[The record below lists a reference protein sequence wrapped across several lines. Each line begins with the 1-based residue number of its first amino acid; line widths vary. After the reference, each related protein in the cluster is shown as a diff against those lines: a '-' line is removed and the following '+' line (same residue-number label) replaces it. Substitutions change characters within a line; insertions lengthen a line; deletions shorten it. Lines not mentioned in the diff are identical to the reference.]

1 MKKLQLRFKTSEGK
15 KRKLVL
21 NYVKSGLDENTVRQ
35 AMDKISASK
44 LFERDTVELYKEVL
58 DAKYI
63 DRTETKVF

>member
-1 MKKLQLRFKTSEGK
+1 MKKLQLRFKTSDGK
-15 KRKLVL
+15 KRNLVL
-21 NYVKSGLDENTVRQ
+21 NYVKAGLDENTVRQ

-44 LFERDTVELYKEVL
+44 LFEKDTVELYKEVL

>member
-15 KRKLVL
+15 KHNLVL

-44 LFERDTVELYKEVL
+44 LFEKDTVELYKEVL

>member
-1 MKKLQLRFKTSEGK
+1 MKKLQLRFKTAEGK
-15 KRKLVL
+15 KRNLVL
-21 NYVKSGLDENTVRQ
+21 NYVKFGLDENTVRQ

-44 LFERDTVELYKEVL
+44 LFEKDTVELYKEVL

>member
-1 MKKLQLRFKTSEGK
+1 MKKLQLRFKTSEGS
-15 KRKLVL
+15 KRNLVL

-44 LFERDTVELYKEVL
+44 LFERVGVELYKEVL

>member
-1 MKKLQLRFKTSEGK
+1 MKKLQLRFKTSEGS
-15 KRKLVL
+15 KRNLVL

-44 LFERDTVELYKEVL
+44 LFERVDVELYKEVL

>member
-1 MKKLQLRFKTSEGK
+1 MKKLQLRFKTAEGD
-15 KRKLVL
+15 KRNFVL
-21 NYVKSGLDENTVRQ
+21 NYVKDNLDENTVHQ

-44 LFERDTVELYKEVL
+44 LFEKDTVELYQEVV

>member
-1 MKKLQLRFKTSEGK
+1 MKKLQLRFKTSDGK
-15 KRKLVL
+15 KRNLVL
-21 NYVKSGLDENTVRQ
+21 NYVKADLDKNTVRQ

-44 LFERDTVELYKEVL
+44 LFEKDTVELYQEVV

>member
-1 MKKLQLRFKTSEGK
+1 MKKLQLRFKTAEGK
-15 KRKLVL
+15 KRNLVL

-44 LFERDTVELYKEVL
+44 LFEKDTVELYQEVV
-58 DAKYI
+58 DAKYT